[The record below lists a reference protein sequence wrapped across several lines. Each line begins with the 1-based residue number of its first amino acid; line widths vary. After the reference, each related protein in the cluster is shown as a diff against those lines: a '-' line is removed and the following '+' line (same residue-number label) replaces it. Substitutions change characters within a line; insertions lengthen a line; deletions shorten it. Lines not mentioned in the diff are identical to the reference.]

1 MLELKDVHTFYGKSH
16 ILQGVS
22 LEVAEGQ
29 VVALLGRNGVGKST
43 TMRSIMGLTPAVQGE
58 IKFDGNDITTEEP
71 YRIANRGIAYVPE
84 NRQVFQGLSVLEN
97 LRIGLDLQPWSE
109 DKKRETLELIYSS
122 FPRLKERET
131 QTGSTLSG
139 GEQQMLAMARAV
151 VTRPKFILLD
161 EPTEGLMPTL
171 VKEIENIIDWMA
183 NDLGITILLV
193 EQDHKLSLRASSHCY
208 IMSKGQI
215 IHSGPSQE
223 VANDSETLHAC
234 LGVS

>member
-1 MLELKDVHTFYGKSH
+1 MLKLNNVHTYYGKSH
-16 ILQGVS
+16 ILQGVT
-22 LEVAEGQ
+22 LDVPEGE

-43 TMRSIMGLTPAVQGE
+43 TMRTIMGLTPPVRGQVMFNGE
-58 IKFDGNDITTEEP
+58 DITGQAP
-71 YRIANRGIAYVPE
+71 YKIAHCGIAYVPE

-97 LRIGLDLQPWSE
+97 LRIGLDLRPWSE
-109 DKKRETLELIYSS
+109 EQKTQTIKLIYKS

-161 EPTEGLMPTL
+161 EPTEGLMPAM
-171 VKEIENIIDWMA
+171 VQEIENIIRWMA
-183 NDLGITILLV
+183 DDLGITILLV
-193 EQDHKLSLRASSHCY
+193 EQNHKLSLRTSSHCY
-208 IMSKGQI
+208 IMAKGRI
-215 IHSGPSQE
+215 IHSGPSRE
-223 VANDSETLHAC
+223 IADDNDTLRAC